1 LNYDLLKGKVAMKSG
16 MLSRLVFVAI
26 TVGALQNAD
35 AGSAV
40 GTDGLGHNIY
50 AFGRPVEMA
59 KQSVFSRARR
69 NGWNVRIIASTD
81 QTGYGAIAVALHPSG
96 HGSLIGVA
104 LGKRSATEADSLAIE
119 HCLKAG
125 GINPQVKWAF
135 RG

>member
-1 LNYDLLKGKVAMKSG
+1 MKETV
-16 MLSRLVFVAI
+16 LFRLTLIGLVTA
-26 TVGALQNAD
+26 ALYNAN

-59 KQSVFSRARR
+59 KQKVLERARR

-81 QTGYGAIAVALHPSG
+81 QTGYGAIAIALHPNG

-104 LGKRSATEADSLAIE
+104 LGRRSATEADTLAIE
-119 HCLKAG
+119 LCVKAG
-125 GINPQVKWAF
+125 GTNPKVRWGF